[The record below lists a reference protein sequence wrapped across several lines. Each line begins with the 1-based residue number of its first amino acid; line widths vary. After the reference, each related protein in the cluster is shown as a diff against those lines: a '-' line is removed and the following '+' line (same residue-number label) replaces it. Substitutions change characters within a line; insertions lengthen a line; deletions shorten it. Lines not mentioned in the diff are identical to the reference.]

1 MTTDRKTQTRATLRR
16 VEKFEI
22 AGVWPHVLQV
32 EGGWEG
38 ILRSH
43 IREEI
48 IKWRC
53 GHTHLKQRDAKACSN
68 WQFERRLDAKGIS

>member
-1 MTTDRKTQTRATLRR
+1 MAANTQTRATLRR
-16 VEKFEI
+16 VELFEI

-43 IREEI
+43 ANDEI
-48 IKWRC
+48 IKWHC
-53 GHTHLKQRDAKACSN
+53 GHTHLKQRDAKACAN
-68 WQFERRLDAKGIS
+68 WRFERRLDAKGIS